1 MRTLRVVNRTRLTVV
16 GSRVHV
22 ADRFWDRLRGFL
34 GRRRPT
40 EGEGLL
46 IQPCAGVHMFGMRFP
61 LDLVFLSDDATVVH
75 VIEALQPW
83 QRTSRIPG
91 ATSVLEV
98 PVGTL
103 EVTGTKVGDRLGWD
117 DPELSTPLARR
128 SA

>member
-1 MRTLRVVNRTRLTVV
+1 MRTLRVVNRTRLTLV
-16 GSRVHV
+16 GSRVLV
-22 ADRFWDRLRGFL
+22 AERFWDRLRGFL
-34 GRRRPT
+34 GRPRPT

-46 IQPCAGVHMFGMRFP
+46 LRPCAGVHMFGMRFP

-75 VIEALQPW
+75 VVEALKPW
-83 QRTSRIPG
+83 RRTSRIAG

-103 EVTGTKVGDRLGWD
+103 GFTGTQVGDRFGWD
-117 DPELSTPLARR
+117 DTELDTPLARR